1 MHASKPV
8 WHLLLQ
14 MACARETKENNDTTT
29 AQPATIRRYLLLK
42 LVLFGIFVITVSFAK
57 SALIEGVSL
66 ALNHGTVRP
75 FVGPFAIGKRC
86 PLANRAT
93 MMRVTVATSAM
104 LGCGQSTSAI
114 GHRHQTY
121 ANNGEFHFKCHL
133 AKPLANLCDRREPI
147 WIAPR
152 CSLVL
157 KKYTLTPSE
166 RRRRGTIIAELLLKI
181 NEVSRDWRDWVR
193 LSAGAVSVQF
203 QIQLAILAVNA
214 HMPPIE
220 VRPVGLAPRF

>member
-1 MHASKPV
+1 M
-8 WHLLLQ
+8 
-14 MACARETKENNDTTT
+14 
-29 AQPATIRRYLLLK
+29 
-42 LVLFGIFVITVSFAK
+42 
-57 SALIEGVSL
+57 
-66 ALNHGTVRP
+66 
-75 FVGPFAIGKRC
+75 GPFAIGKRC
-86 PLANRAT
+86 RLANRAT

-157 KKYTLTPSE
+157 KKYALSPPNGGGE
-166 RRRRGTIIAELLLKI
+166 ELLSQNCCIKSTKFHEIGEIGFVCRLARFLCNFRFSLQSWRRTPI
-181 NEVSRDWRDWVR
+181 CHPSRFGRLAWLRAFK
-193 LSAGAVSVQF
+193 LSALPYFIS
-203 QIQLAILAVNA
+203 
-214 HMPPIE
+214 
-220 VRPVGLAPRF
+220 PRHRYLSLHAWCMRALH